1 MRIAAI
7 ALLCAA
13 LFAGCSTPPSP
24 TTTPAANTPVPPA
37 AALPTAVPT
46 TVPSTAIAPTT
57 APPTTIP
64 LTVAPPTPAPP
75 TVTPQSVPTKPSAP
89 PIAPP
94 PTTAA
99 PPAGPTPAMVATAA
113 SPPAPAAAATSARR
127 FVVQAQG
134 SKATLS
140 IKEQF
145 GNLPLPN
152 DAVFTTPS
160 VTGGITIAADGS
172 IGPDSR
178 FTIDFATIKSDDSDR
193 DDHIKEKFLETA
205 TFPTGV
211 FVPKEFRGIA
221 KPPPG
226 NGPVKG
232 QLAGDLTIH
241 GVTKPAVFEV
251 DGVLEGA
258 TFKGKAKTEVKIT
271 DFGMKVPVMAFLLS
285 VEDKVRTEI
294 DLVAT
299 AAS

>member
-1 MRIAAI
+1 M
-7 ALLCAA
+7 
-13 LFAGCSTPPSP
+13 
-24 TTTPAANTPVPPA
+24 
-37 AALPTAVPT
+37 
-46 TVPSTAIAPTT
+46 
-57 APPTTIP
+57 
-64 LTVAPPTPAPP
+64 
-75 TVTPQSVPTKPSAP
+75 
-89 PIAPP
+89 
-94 PTTAA
+94 
-99 PPAGPTPAMVATAA
+99 
-113 SPPAPAAAATSARR
+113 
-127 FVVQAQG
+127 
-134 SKATLS
+134 LS

-152 DAVFTTPS
+152 DAVFTTPG

-193 DDHIKEKFLETA
+193 DDHIKESFLETA
-205 TFPTGV
+205 KFPTGV

-221 KPPPG
+221 KPPPSG
-226 NGPVKG
+226 GPIKG

-241 GVTKPAVFEV
+241 GVTKPAVFDV
-251 DGVLEGA
+251 DGVLEGP

-299 AAS
+299 VAS